1 MTPAQLPLRKGDI
14 VELLDPSNPEWWL
27 VRLAPGK
34 PQGYVPAAYVKR
46 LTADSDAS
54 VSQAARERRL
64 GAMQ

>member
-14 VELLDPSNPEWWL
+14 VELLDPSNPDWWL

-46 LTADSDAS
+46 LADSDVG
-54 VSQAARERRL
+54 VSHGAREQRL
-64 GAMQ
+64 DAMQ